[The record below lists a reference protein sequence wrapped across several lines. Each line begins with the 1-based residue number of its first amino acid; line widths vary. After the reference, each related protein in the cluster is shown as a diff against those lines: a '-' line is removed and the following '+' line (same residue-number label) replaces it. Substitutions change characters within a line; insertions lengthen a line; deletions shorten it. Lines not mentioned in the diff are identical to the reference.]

1 MRTPTFRGSL
11 ALAIW
16 QRLFFWS
23 LQKKPRRTEQQYNK
37 TGRSGIG
44 FMPTTRSHRCNR
56 HHPDSFQGTGRPA
69 SRRWC
74 RFRRVARPA
83 WGRIR
88 GAFGQAVAW
97 NGQRTQEAQVKT
109 NGLLVTHGHQQ
120 SHTCTA
126 GNHGMLLTHCANK
139 YQEKDHGAS
148 RSLWAE
154 RTQKRLGWSLLAT
167 FGSHHDP
174 SQAPQGPAKRQPRI
188 LEPKDGQNPGTG

>member
-83 WGRIR
+83 CRIR
-88 GAFGQAVAW
+88 GAFGQA
-97 NGQRTQEAQVKT
+97 GLGKGLKRPKS

-120 SHTCTA
+120 SHTCT
-126 GNHGMLLTHCANK
+126 GNHGMLLTRCANK

-148 RSLWAE
+148 RSLSAE

-188 LEPKDGQNPGTG
+188 PEPKDGQNPGTG